1 MSSSP
6 FRRRTAILLLFAFPL
21 LLQANPT
28 DYGLLVE
35 EFWYELEPLVKFD
48 NEYPIKEDTAEKR
61 LLELARY
68 VFSGMIYGFTFSYT
82 PADSA
87 RKITEEF
94 SLEPLA
100 LISWGD
106 PNLEVMDTRV
116 EERRLYARIQYAPR
130 DFQQAWLA
138 GWDSNGI
145 PAAAGEG
152 RSSFIRDRL
161 DKVPVIEEAVK
172 QAVREYVRKR
182 VFDKPREITG
192 SVILRKAPVIHS
204 MSGEY
209 MARVDVKLKIDE
221 IRPYRLF

>member
-1 MSSSP
+1 MSSSLY
-6 FRRRTAILLLFAFPL
+6 RRCAALLLVLFCSS

-48 NEYPIKEDTAEKR
+48 DEYPIEEETAVQR

-82 PADSA
+82 PADAA
-87 RKITEEF
+87 RKISEEF
-94 SLEPLA
+94 NLEPVA

-116 EERRLYARIQYAPR
+116 EERRLYARISYTPR
-130 DFQQAWLA
+130 EFQQAWLA
-138 GWDSNGI
+138 GWDSNEI

-172 QAVREYVRKR
+172 QAVRDYVRKR
-182 VFDKPREITG
+182 VFDKPKEITG
-192 SVILRKAPVIHS
+192 SVILRNAPIIYS

-209 MARVDVKLKIDE
+209 MARVGIKLKIDE
-221 IRPYRLF
+221 IQPYRLF